1 MLYICFKDLIYKYIL
16 DPLKKIDVKYDIFKI
31 YNLYLYEISIYI

>member
-16 DPLKKIDVKYDIFKI
+16 DPLKKKIDVKYDIFKI
-31 YNLYLYEISIYI
+31 YNLYL